1 MKTTKLIF
9 KLFLFNL
16 VLISCN
22 DNDKPG
28 LEEFLDRY
36 ENGIMISSE
45 GNFGDKDGSLSFVAG
60 DYSFASNFLYKE
72 VNGAQLGGLVQS
84 VAFDDENAYIILN
97 DVSTIVVA
105 DRYTLEKK
113 SVIMAGLENP
123 RYMTIFNGKGYI
135 TNWGKGA
142 DETDDYIAVLDLAS
156 NSIEESSKI
165 ALDNGVERILAKD
178 NKLYVSH
185 NGGWSSNNII
195 SVIDLVDNSV
205 GEITVNDNPDDI
217 FFTTS
222 GDLVVL
228 CKGKPLVYG
237 DPPNYDV
244 VEATTSSI
252 SFVDVSTKTV
262 FKSLEFSKNIR
273 GTIMSYSE
281 GNIYYYSD
289 NRVYKISETATEL
302 GADGLDVGDIY
313 GMRAKNDKLYT
324 LEYAFSELSKL
335 RIIDYETES
344 DLYATAVGLGA
355 SKIYFN

>member
-237 DPPNYDV
+237 APP
-244 VEATTSSI
+244 TTMLLRLRHLLFRLSM
-252 SFVDVSTKTV
+252 FLQKR
-262 FKSLEFSKNIR
+262 FL
-273 GTIMSYSE
+273 
-281 GNIYYYSD
+281 
-289 NRVYKISETATEL
+289 NR
-302 GADGLDVGDIY
+302 
-313 GMRAKNDKLYT
+313 
-324 LEYAFSELSKL
+324 
-335 RIIDYETES
+335 
-344 DLYATAVGLGA
+344 
-355 SKIYFN
+355 